1 MVKIDNENE
10 ATARIESALYSA
22 GRPLSVEDLIRA
34 SGTESRKTTLNLLT
48 KLIQKTKSSFKAI
61 EITNLPDGSYVFQ
74 LKPEYSSTIGRKYAS
89 RPMLAKATQ
98 KTLSYIA
105 YEQPI
110 SSKQLVEVRGT
121 GVYSHLKDL
130 TQLDFIEHQTV
141 GRYKIYTTTE
151 KFRKYFGIQGDDD
164 TLRQKL
170 FKKVRT
176 RNTAPSTLN
185 YNCLLYTSPS
195 PRDYAAS
202 RMPSSA

>member
-1 MVKIDNENE
+1 MAKVDNENE
-10 ATARIESALYSA
+10 ATARIEAALYSA

-89 RPMLAKATQ
+89 RPMLARATQ

-176 RNTAPSTLN
+176 RNTMPSTTN
-185 YNCLLYTSPS
+185 
-195 PRDYAAS
+195 
-202 RMPSSA
+202 

>member
-98 KTLSYIA
+98 KTLSYIV
-105 YEQPI
+105 YKQPV
-110 SSKQLVEVRGT
+110 SSKQLVEVRGS
-121 GVYSHLKDL
+121 GVYAHLKEL
-130 TQLDFIEHQTV
+130 RQLDFVEHQNV
-141 GRYKIYTTTE
+141 GRTKIYSTTE
-151 KFRKYFGIQGDDD
+151 KFQKYFGIQGDIDIVK
-164 TLRQKL
+164 QKL
-170 FKKVRT
+170 FKRKRKEPEI
-176 RNTAPSTLN
+176 TA
-185 YNCLLYTSPS
+185 
-195 PRDYAAS
+195 
-202 RMPSSA
+202 

>member
-89 RPMLAKATQ
+89 RPMLAKAT
-98 KTLSYIA
+98 KKHYLTLHMNNQFLANS
-105 YEQPI
+105 
-110 SSKQLVEVRGT
+110 
-121 GVYSHLKDL
+121 
-130 TQLDFIEHQTV
+130 
-141 GRYKIYTTTE
+141 
-151 KFRKYFGIQGDDD
+151 
-164 TLRQKL
+164 
-170 FKKVRT
+170 
-176 RNTAPSTLN
+176 
-185 YNCLLYTSPS
+185 
-195 PRDYAAS
+195 
-202 RMPSSA
+202 

>member
-176 RNTAPSTLN
+176 RNTAVFLVRTFLN
-185 YNCLLYTSPS
+185 NFCLNVSSSP
-195 PRDYAAS
+195 
-202 RMPSSA
+202 

>member
-22 GRPLSVEDLIRA
+22 GRPLSVEELIRA

-130 TQLDFIEHQTV
+130 TQLDFIEHH
-141 GRYKIYTTTE
+141 
-151 KFRKYFGIQGDDD
+151 
-164 TLRQKL
+164 
-170 FKKVRT
+170 
-176 RNTAPSTLN
+176 
-185 YNCLLYTSPS
+185 LLEFQNIF
-195 PRDYAAS
+195 
-202 RMPSSA
+202 

>member
-1 MVKIDNENE
+1 MVKVDNENE

-176 RNTAPSTLN
+176 RNTAPSTVN

-195 PRDYAAS
+195 PRD
-202 RMPSSA
+202 RG

>member
-130 TQLDFIEHQTV
+130 TPV
-141 GRYKIYTTTE
+141 SYTHL
-151 KFRKYFGIQGDDD
+151 
-164 TLRQKL
+164 TLPTKRI
-170 FKKVRT
+170 V
-176 RNTAPSTLN
+176 
-185 YNCLLYTSPS
+185 
-195 PRDYAAS
+195 
-202 RMPSSA
+202 

>member
-1 MVKIDNENE
+1 MVKVDNENE

-22 GRPLSVEDLIRA
+22 GRPLSIEDIIRA
-34 SGTESRKTTLNLLT
+34 SGTESRAKTLNLLT

-61 EITNLPDGSYVFQ
+61 EITSLPDGSYVFQ

-89 RPMLAKATQ
+89 RPMLARATQ

-110 SSKQLVEVRGT
+110 STKQLVEVRGT
-121 GVYSHLKDL
+121 GVYSHLKEL
-130 TQLDFIEHQTV
+130 TQLDFIEYQTV
-141 GRYKIYTTTE
+141 GRYKIFTTTE
-151 KFRKYFGIQGDDD
+151 KFKKYFGIQGDDD

-176 RNTAPSTLN
+176 RNTMPSTVN
-185 YNCLLYTSPS
+185 
-195 PRDYAAS
+195 
-202 RMPSSA
+202 